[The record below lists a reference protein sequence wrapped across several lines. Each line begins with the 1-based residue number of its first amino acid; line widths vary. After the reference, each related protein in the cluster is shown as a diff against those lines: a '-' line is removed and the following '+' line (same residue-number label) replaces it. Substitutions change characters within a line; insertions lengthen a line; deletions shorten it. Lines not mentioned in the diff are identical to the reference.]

1 MAAVNRLSLSLA
13 MCCALGLATSQ
24 AQAEIREA
32 FTGTSAPGWTISDN
46 SALTAPSI
54 DPAGSGWLRLNPLA
68 KNQTGRTLL
77 TGAHEYVP
85 SDLPIYF
92 EFEYASWGGGTEGWS
107 ADGLTAYLYD
117 ASQDMAGALYG
128 GSLSYCGGAGAYLA
142 VGLDEWGN
150 FSGPYKAA
158 TGCSWNNVSADQRA
172 QLDTVVIRGPQSAS
186 FPNVATAKYT
196 AGIDFA
202 TATSRPA
209 PTKAKITMTPKPNKA
224 PGYTVT
230 VVLERNGVAETVHNN
245 VDFPFAAPSN
255 LRIGFGSATGSFIN
269 NHEVRNVY
277 LVIPGNLEVSKKL
290 ETPSPAQPGSPV
302 RYQVTYTNTSS
313 RDMEAG
319 TVVFA
324 DAIPAA
330 ITSPTW
336 TCAGTACSAASGSGS
351 INGTNAGVFAASG
364 TAIYTINGTL
374 SASATAGQ
382 VIANTAEI
390 SFAPGTPYEPLTK
403 KSTVELTV
411 SNAPVTPPNPTTP
424 TNPTP
429 VPATDDLALL
439 LASTALAGWGAVA
452 LRRRQRSKADQ
463 ATH

>member
-1 MAAVNRLSLSLA
+1 MATVNRLSLSLGVF
-13 MCCALGLATSQ
+13 CALGLATSL
-24 AQAEIREA
+24 AQAEIRES
-32 FTGTSAPGWTISDN
+32 FTGATAPGWTISDN

-77 TGAHEYVP
+77 TGANEYVP
-85 SDLPIYF
+85 SGLPIYF
-92 EFEYASWGGGTEGWS
+92 EFEYTSWGGGTEGWS

-117 ASQDMAGALYG
+117 ASKDMAGALYG

-150 FSGPYKAA
+150 FSGPYTAA
-158 TGCSWNNVSADQRA
+158 KGCSWNNVSADQRA
-172 QLDTVVIRGPQSAS
+172 KLDTVVIRGPQSAS

-196 AGIDFA
+196 AGVDFA
-202 TATSRPA
+202 TATARPV
-209 PTKAKITMTPKPNKA
+209 PTKAKITMTPKSGA

-245 VDFPFAAPSN
+245 VDFPYVAPSN
-255 LRIGFGSATGSFIN
+255 IRVGFGSATGSFIN

-277 LVIPGNLEVSKKL
+277 LVIPGDLEVSKKL
-290 ETPSPAQPGSPV
+290 ETASPAQPGSPV
-302 RYQVTYTNTSS
+302 RYQVTYTNTSGG
-313 RDMEAG
+313 DMPPG
-319 TVVFA
+319 SVLFA
-324 DAIPAA
+324 DPIPAA

-351 INGTNAGVFAASG
+351 INGTNAGLFAASG

-382 VIANTAEI
+382 VISNTAEI
-390 SFAPGTPYEPLTK
+390 SFAPGTPYTPLTK

-411 SNAPVTPPNPTTP
+411 ANASVTPPNPNPP

-429 VPATDDLALL
+429 VPATDELVLL
-439 LASTALAGWGAVA
+439 LASTALAGWGALA
-452 LRRRQRSKADQ
+452 LRRRQRTKAGQ